1 MNSARAPE
9 GNGSPTTPPLLVH
22 SRSRLVATVGVKELV
37 IVDPPLISK
46 VARHRLENPGEAPLD
61 LVEVQTGDYLG
72 EDDIVRF
79 DDAYRQA
86 DA

>member
-9 GNGSPTTPPLLVH
+9 GNGPPTAPPLLVH
-22 SRSRLVATVGVKELV
+22 SRSRLLATVGVKELV
-37 IVDPPLISK
+37 IVDPLLISK
-46 VARHRLENPGEAPLD
+46 VARHRLENSGEAPLD

>member
-1 MNSARAPE
+1 MNSARTPE

-79 DDAYRQA
+79 DDACGRT